1 MYEIIEFLQKSD
13 DYYYIDYI
21 PYEISDVRFLELE
34 NYFEKTYLPIY
45 AEKVSCIAL
54 KLIYFYS
61 CEIFMTESSIPAD
74 VKCDLYNILKHKR
87 SGIDIINLSIPLCL

>member
-21 PYEISDVRFLELE
+21 PYETSDVRFLELE

-45 AEKVSCIAL
+45 AE
-54 KLIYFYS
+54 
-61 CEIFMTESSIPAD
+61 
-74 VKCDLYNILKHKR
+74 
-87 SGIDIINLSIPLCL
+87 

>member
-21 PYEISDVRFLELE
+21 PYETSDVRFLELE

-54 KLIYFYS
+54 KLIYFYP
-61 CEIFMTESSIPAD
+61 CEIFMTESSIPSR
-74 VKCDLYNILKHKR
+74 Y
-87 SGIDIINLSIPLCL
+87 

>member
-21 PYEISDVRFLELE
+21 PYETSDVRFLELE

-54 KLIYFYS
+54 KLI
-61 CEIFMTESSIPAD
+61 
-74 VKCDLYNILKHKR
+74 
-87 SGIDIINLSIPLCL
+87 